1 MKPICQNFTITITS
15 VCIWVLGSELLDYAQ
30 SIQSK
35 SDPLGPVFFLVLFI
49 PIIFGFSVNFPF
61 NLFKKTQ
68 KKKFNWQK
76 FIIQGIPALILAIP
90 LAHLIEGLMLAFH
103 LRQLNLGILNNFIYS
118 QTKITL
124 FHTMAGVWFGK
135 VVSESFVMEEE

>member
-1 MKPICQNFTITITS
+1 MKPIYQNFVITITS
-15 VCIWVLGSELLDYAQ
+15 VCIWVLGSELLDYTQ
-30 SIQSK
+30 SVQRS
-35 SDPLGPVFFLVLFI
+35 PLGPVFFLVLFI

-61 NLFKKTQ
+61 NLFKKIE

-90 LAHLIEGLMLAFH
+90 LAHLLEGLMLAFH
-103 LRQLNLGILNNFIYS
+103 LRQLDLGILTKFIYS
-118 QTKITL
+118 QTKINL

-135 VVSESFVMEEE
+135 VVSESLVMEEE